1 MENHKPI
8 SLWSYSY
15 WVSFSQ
21 LSPLGFSVRTVASP
35 PNLGE
40 SDLDSTY
47 MHLISAHEHGLTLNN
62 PCSDQVLRNHK
73 STLNSYLAFCNKTLD
88 SRIGREFTVDF
99 VKQSKA
105 YTELV
110 ATTNRK
116 TAADKLSILRAWKR
130 TVDKHV
136 RGNMLK
142 SMSGPTV
149 FHKELRL
156 AVAASGQTLR
166 EIAKAIK
173 TDLKT
178 LSGWVEGVTPMYK
191 GMPTLRR
198 LEAYLELERGFLE
211 SKICYHR
218 KDGNITVARQR
229 DKYSERIRTNLK
241 DSYYVTPAMF
251 SFELKQEWSAFLKY
265 KTCEHPIGLKRG
277 SRARWRVLPIDKG
290 GIHVTKEPLCQPALG
305 LVCASAY
312 RNLLMV
318 EAYLG
323 FLTKAQSDNVATA
336 GLGLPFDEVQ
346 TLAMFVIPEFLNA
359 FFEFIKVRSGNLI
372 HNGQANIAGAVSG
385 MTRTK
390 EGYLWQQPELFEK
403 VENFARGRSWY
414 ELCEQT
420 FDLCRSWQLAAKGN
434 ISRDPKVPLLHLL
447 SMSDPRKP
455 FKDAIIKLDVAAAAA
470 SPGSVHQALYKRDAL
485 LLALCM
491 FNPLRLRTLTITKY
505 VPPDAVSNYETNL
518 YRTEDGEWWL
528 RFEKGDFKNDGSKKE
543 DYNSPVTKDLSARI
557 ENYLEV
563 YRPILVRNRPG
574 SPWVFPNMYGE
585 RSSDLG
591 EVIARIARNFIPEV
605 SRLRPHA
612 LRHIVAT
619 DYLRRNPGQYTFVA
633 RLLHDELDTVLKN
646 YAHKQSEAAFRA
658 HEEDMRGFYEGL

>member
-1 MENHKPI
+1 
-8 SLWSYSY
+8 
-15 WVSFSQ
+15 
-21 LSPLGFSVRTVASP
+21 
-35 PNLGE
+35 
-40 SDLDSTY
+40 
-47 MHLISAHEHGLTLNN
+47 MHLISAHEHALTLSSS
-62 PCSDQVLRNHK
+62 CSDQVLRNHK

-88 SRIGREFTVDF
+88 NRIGREFTVDF

-105 YTELV
+105 YAELV

-130 TVDKHV
+130 TVDTHV

-142 SMSGPTV
+142 SMSGPSA

-178 LSGWVEGVTPMYK
+178 LNGWVEGVTPMYK

-198 LEAYLELERGFLE
+198 LETHLGLERGFLE
-211 SKICYHR
+211 SKVSYPR
-218 KDGNITVARQR
+218 KDGPIAAAKQK
-229 DKYSERIRTNLK
+229 DKYSARVRANLQ
-241 DSYYVTPAMF
+241 DSYYVTPTMF
-251 SFELKQEWSAFLKY
+251 SPELKQEWLALLKY

-277 SRARWRVLPIDKG
+277 SRARWRVLPIEKG
-290 GIHVTKEPLCQPALG
+290 GVHVTKEALCQPAPEQ
-305 LVCASAY
+305 VCASAY

-318 EAYLG
+318 ESYLG

-336 GLGLPFDEVQ
+336 GLGLLLDEVQ
-346 TLAMFVIPEFLNA
+346 TVAMFVIPEFLNA
-359 FFEFIKVRSGNLI
+359 FFEFIKARSGNLI

-385 MTRTK
+385 MVRPE
-390 EGYLWQQPELFEK
+390 EGYLWQQPEFLGK
-403 VENFARGRSWY
+403 VEKFANGRSWR

-420 FDLCRSWQLAAKGN
+420 FDLCRSWQHAAKGN
-434 ISRDPKVPLLHLL
+434 KSRDPLVPLQHLL
-447 SMSDPRKP
+447 SMSDPRRP
-455 FKDAIIKLDVAAAAA
+455 FKDAIVKLDVAAAAA

-485 LLALCM
+485 LLALSM

-505 VPPDAVSNYETNL
+505 VPADAVSDYETNL
-518 YRTEDGEWWL
+518 YRTEEGEWWL
-528 RFEKGDFKNDGSKKE
+528 RFDKGDFKNDGSKKE
-543 DYNSPVTKDLSARI
+543 DYNSPITRDLSARI

-563 YRPILVRNRPG
+563 YRPILVRDKPDA
-574 SPWVFPNMYGE
+574 PWVFPTMYGD
-585 RSSDLG
+585 RCSDLG
-591 EVIARIARNFIPEV
+591 EVFARIARNFIPEV

-619 DYLRRNPGQYTFVA
+619 DYLRRNPEKYTFVA

-646 YAHKQSEAAFRA
+646 YAHKQSESAFRA
-658 HEEDMRGFYEGL
+658 HEEDMRGFYEGI